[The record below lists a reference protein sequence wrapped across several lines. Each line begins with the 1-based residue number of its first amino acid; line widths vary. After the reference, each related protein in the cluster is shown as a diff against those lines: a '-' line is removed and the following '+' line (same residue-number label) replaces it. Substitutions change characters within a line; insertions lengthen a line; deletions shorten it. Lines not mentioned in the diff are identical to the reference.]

1 MRRHKGVLIT
11 VSLDVFGQDDHWLV
25 AERIGLRRLKTA
37 CGRSEH
43 RDGLRMRSTRRRDAD
58 KVILRCK
65 ECYLRLSAAKQL
77 WEHEEQGGELYEI

>member
-65 ECYLRLSAAKQL
+65 ECYLRLRAAKEL
-77 WEHEEQGGELYEI
+77 WEQEEQGGDVV